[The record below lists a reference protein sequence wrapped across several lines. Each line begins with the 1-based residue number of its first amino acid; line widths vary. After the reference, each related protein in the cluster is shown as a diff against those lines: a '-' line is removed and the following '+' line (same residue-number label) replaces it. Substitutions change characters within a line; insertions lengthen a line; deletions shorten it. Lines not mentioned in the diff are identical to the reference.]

1 MVFSNPH
8 FSMTA
13 RGPTPRTPLDRPTD
27 VIVRPA
33 VVPES
38 FPEEQAVRYEEKMEV
53 KAECQRQINEAVY
66 RFMSLW
72 PEEMGEKD
80 FDEAL
85 DDAWEYFLKEPVEK
99 AVQDVLKDASS
110 SGGYETDEYDIWRQ
124 KVKDG
129 VLCS

>member
-1 MVFSNPH
+1 M
-8 FSMTA
+8 
-13 RGPTPRTPLDRPTD
+13 
-27 VIVRPA
+27 
-33 VVPES
+33 
-38 FPEEQAVRYEEKMEV
+38 RYEEKLKV

-66 RFMSLW
+66 RYMSLW

-99 AVQDVLKDASS
+99 AVQEVLEDASS